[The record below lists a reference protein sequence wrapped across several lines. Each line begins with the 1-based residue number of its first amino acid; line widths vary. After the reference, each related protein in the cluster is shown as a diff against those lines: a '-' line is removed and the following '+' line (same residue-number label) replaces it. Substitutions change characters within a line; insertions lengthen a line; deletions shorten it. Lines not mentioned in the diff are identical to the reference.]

1 MGIISYLL
9 SMAFPNISKH
19 LTDDIEAAC
28 TILHI
33 FTLSVRYAVNNK
45 TNPERTSMKQI
56 YLMRHGET
64 LFNKMD
70 INQGQCDS
78 PLTEA
83 GIAQAIAARN
93 WFESHGIQFQA
104 VYCSP
109 LLRACDTAEIITELP
124 LRRDKGLK
132 EIFLG
137 FREASSNAE
146 NPSFP
151 YGNFFVPY
159 GGEDLNA
166 FYYRITSTITRIA
179 NVKEEG
185 PVLIVSHGT
194 AMRCFLQ
201 TIDPVH
207 RDPGVP
213 GNCAIADLQYEN
225 GRFHLQQIIEP
236 AR

>member
-1 MGIISYLL
+1 
-9 SMAFPNISKH
+9 
-19 LTDDIEAAC
+19 
-28 TILHI
+28 
-33 FTLSVRYAVNNK
+33 
-45 TNPERTSMKQI
+45 MKQI
-56 YLMRHGET
+56 YLMRHGQT
-64 LFNKMD
+64 LFNVMD

-78 PLTEA
+78 PLTAA
-83 GIAQAIAARN
+83 GIEQAKAAKK
-93 WFESHGIQFQA
+93 WFDQNGVRFNA

-109 LLRACDTAEIITELP
+109 LLRACDTAELITDLP
-124 LRRDKGLK
+124 LHREKGLK

-151 YGNFFVPY
+151 YGDYFVPY
-159 GGEDLNA
+159 GGEDLNE
-166 FYYRITSTITRIA
+166 FFHRITSTITRIA
-179 NVKEEG
+179 DVDEEG

-201 TIDPVH
+201 TIDPQH

-213 GNCAIADLQYEN
+213 GNCAIADLHYEN

-236 AR
+236 AS

>member
-1 MGIISYLL
+1 
-9 SMAFPNISKH
+9 
-19 LTDDIEAAC
+19 
-28 TILHI
+28 
-33 FTLSVRYAVNNK
+33 
-45 TNPERTSMKQI
+45 MKQI

-83 GIAQAIAARN
+83 GIAQAIAARD
-93 WFESHGIQFQA
+93 WFQAHGITFQA

-109 LLRACDTAEIITELP
+109 LLRACDTAELVTGLP

-132 EIFLG
+132 EIYLG

-146 NPSFP
+146 NPAFP
-151 YGNFFVPY
+151 YGDYFVPY
-159 GGEDLNA
+159 GGEDLNE
-166 FYYRITSTITRIA
+166 FYHRITSTITRIA
-179 NVKEEG
+179 NVDEEG

-201 TIDPVH
+201 TIAPEH
-207 RDPGVP
+207 RDRGVP
-213 GNCAIADLQYEN
+213 GNCAIADLHYEN
-225 GRFHLQQIIEP
+225 GRFHLQKIIEP